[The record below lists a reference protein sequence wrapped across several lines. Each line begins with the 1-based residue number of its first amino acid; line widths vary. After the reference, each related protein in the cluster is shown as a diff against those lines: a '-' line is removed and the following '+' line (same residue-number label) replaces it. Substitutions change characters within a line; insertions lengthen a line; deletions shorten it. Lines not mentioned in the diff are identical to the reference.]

1 LETVGETLERNEK
14 DRACKANKRAS
25 ESHDDTLKRL
35 EQSRACAA
43 KKRASESHDETV
55 QRKKHN
61 KTSMAK
67 KRAST
72 IVTLN
77 SAIASFQSKI
87 KLALSLCVLPVI
99 V

>member
-1 LETVGETLERNEK
+1 VRAQKRALETVGETLERNEK
-14 DRACKANKRAS
+14 DRACKAN
-25 ESHDDTLKRL
+25 
-35 EQSRACAA
+35 
-43 KKRASESHDETV
+43 KRASESHDETV